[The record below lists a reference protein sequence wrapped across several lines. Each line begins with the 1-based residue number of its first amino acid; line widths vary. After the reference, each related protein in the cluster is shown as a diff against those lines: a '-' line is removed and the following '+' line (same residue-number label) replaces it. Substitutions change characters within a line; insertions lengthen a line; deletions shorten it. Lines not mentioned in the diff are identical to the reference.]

1 MEAGQILMQINAVNR
16 SLAVQVVNWEASA
29 ACLLRMDGKCL
40 RRFGRQVVRN
50 RSTPS
55 TPSAVN
61 RPSTSI

>member
-16 SLAVQVVNWEASA
+16 SLAVQVVNWQASA
-29 ACLLRMDGKCL
+29 ACPLRMDRKCL
-40 RRFGRQVVRN
+40 RCFGRQVVRN

-55 TPSAVN
+55 MLSAVN